1 MGLTFLSFWF
11 LSRGRCN
18 GVFQRPFCML
28 GDVLDVAIKKT
39 KLLFALLL
47 SAGRSVLIRAFYDTA
62 GFPFAQGAGS
72 GS

>member
-1 MGLTFLSFWF
+1 
-11 LSRGRCN
+11 
-18 GVFQRPFCML
+18 ML